1 MIQGDEGPFPAR
13 YQADEWGFEWRDATD
28 AELEEKFGILF
39 AMRVPGADVDAAGFH
54 DSITPV
60 NTFRVIFNARF
71 GTDLPMLP
79 DRSWAHEDLYHFYDF
94 FEITDR
100 LRRSLLARPPHLT
113 NARVASVDRP
123 APGD

>member
-1 MIQGDEGPFPAR
+1 MRGRSRRAIER
-13 YQADEWGFEWRDATD
+13 LDEWGFEWRDATD

-39 AMRVPGADVDAAGFH
+39 AMRVPGADLEAAGLH

-79 DRSWAHEDLYHFYDF
+79 DRIWAHEDLDHFYDF

-100 LRRSLLARPPHLT
+100 LQRE
-113 NARVASVDRP
+113 
-123 APGD
+123 